1 MTYDGTS
8 GSHAAAFGPAGL
20 VPADTGSANGNSHP
34 QSTVDELYEADQ
46 RARIA
51 ILAAHYAQAVDPSAR
66 IWHNHRLTYT
76 PATQLP
82 PPTSPLPLR
91 DLSHVKLVQFQF
103 LVGRT
108 PCAQSRLT
116 GPAEDVAEYKD
127 LQRLGFR
134 PSIRGLVT
142 YAYENYAT
150 LHEARRWARENG
162 HPHRPTKWR
171 SNFPDGPFKLCA
183 DNEIAEVLQN
193 IHTGTGAYGYV
204 FPGLNTDVRAP
215 SRLSSSFRLL
225 HRHYPMEFTCDSI
238 VLHSPPLEAAP
249 LHSWIKWCTTQH
261 EEVVHTT
268 AGMLA
273 PPRMW
278 SGKQLVFDAIQAQLQ
293 HSLQIAERTTSGRPY
308 YRHQRGQGRTWRP
321 RTAQAQLF
329 PPPGI
334 ALDSLSPRQA
344 PFLQWQPMTSGNHE
358 VDCDTLDRYV
368 CQAAVC
374 IQRAVRGR
382 LLSRS
387 NAGSRSASAP
397 QIPVADPVGEPRPDL
412 MAPLKVPTVDSA
424 SLAPG
429 ESDDAA
435 SAASTAPAGDMALL
449 PWIGLLLFSQWTR
462 PGRRSRFPRC
472 SGSWYQPQ
480 TVPPYHTENPALY
493 DNTANP
499 GLWPR
504 PRLTPR
510 QCCNYSRGKP
520 KPNCS
525 INHGCTDGTGPRPSF
540 EPV

>member
-34 QSTVDELYEADQ
+34 QSKVDELYEADQ

-76 PATQLP
+76 PATPLP

-150 LHEARRWARENG
+150 LHARRWARENG

-225 HRHYPMEFTCDSI
+225 HRHYPMEFTCGSI

-261 EEVVHTT
+261 EEVDHTT

-329 PPPGI
+329 PPPGT

-504 PRLTPR
+504 PSLTPR

>member
-76 PATQLP
+76 PATPLP

-238 VLHSPPLEAAP
+238 VLHPPPLEAAP

-329 PPPGI
+329 PPPGTP
-334 ALDSLSPRQA
+334 LDSLSPRQA
-344 PFLQWQPMTSGNHE
+344 PFLQWQPVTSGNHE

-412 MAPLKVPTVDSA
+412 MAPLKVPTVDPA

-493 DNTANP
+493 DNTAIP

-504 PRLTPR
+504 PRLTRR

>member
-238 VLHSPPLEAAP
+238 VLPP
-249 LHSWIKWCTTQH
+249 
-261 EEVVHTT
+261 
-268 AGMLA
+268 
-273 PPRMW
+273 
-278 SGKQLVFDAIQAQLQ
+278 
-293 HSLQIAERTTSGRPY
+293 
-308 YRHQRGQGRTWRP
+308 
-321 RTAQAQLF
+321 
-329 PPPGI
+329 PPPG
-334 ALDSLSPRQA
+334 
-344 PFLQWQPMTSGNHE
+344 G
-358 VDCDTLDRYV
+358 
-368 CQAAVC
+368 
-374 IQRAVRGR
+374 
-382 LLSRS
+382 
-387 NAGSRSASAP
+387 
-397 QIPVADPVGEPRPDL
+397 
-412 MAPLKVPTVDSA
+412 
-424 SLAPG
+424 
-429 ESDDAA
+429 
-435 SAASTAPAGDMALL
+435 STAPLL
-449 PWIGLLLFSQWTR
+449 DQMVHNAAR
-462 PGRRSRFPRC
+462 
-472 SGSWYQPQ
+472 GSSPHHCRHAC
-480 TVPPYHTENPALY
+480 PPPNVV
-493 DNTANP
+493 
-499 GLWPR
+499 
-504 PRLTPR
+504 R
-510 QCCNYSRGKP
+510 QATS
-520 KPNCS
+520 
-525 INHGCTDGTGPRPSF
+525 
-540 EPV
+540 V